1 MSSLDESLTKSSTVM
16 RKFLERKFSSA
27 TKSYCVLLAMFQS
40 DMKENKTQ
48 KIPND
53 MKTEAVAE
61 MINFIYAGNVSNAN
75 VLNNMAR
82 ALLSAAKPYQ
92 LNMLRSLML
101 SLSISIGNGMQT
113 ITHAGFQPIYCLLPN
128 KEGGQWRRSQIVSR
142 ILPKSFQS
150 VSWSCFVCFIHMI

>member
-1 MSSLDESLTKSSTVM
+1 MM
-16 RKFLERKFSSA
+16 RKFLLERKFSSA

-61 MINFIYAGNVSNAN
+61 MLNFIYAGNVSNAN
-75 VLNNMAR
+75 VLNNM
-82 ALLSAAKPYQ
+82 AAKPYQ

-101 SLSISIGNGMQT
+101 SLSISIGNGMLT
-113 ITHAGFQPIYCLLPN
+113 ITHAGFQPIYCLLLN

>member
-1 MSSLDESLTKSSTVM
+1 MPQSRTVCSLARLM
-16 RKFLERKFSSA
+16 
-27 TKSYCVLLAMFQS
+27 AMFQS

-101 SLSISIGNGMQT
+101 SLSISIGNGMLS
-113 ITHAGFQPIYCLLPN
+113 ITHADLQPIYCLLPN
-128 KEGGQWRRSQIVSR
+128 KELPLRSPPPQINIIVVR
-142 ILPKSFQS
+142 
-150 VSWSCFVCFIHMI
+150 FVEIY